1 MRILQR
7 DRHLVLESPLG
18 EDELVLTGV
27 SGSEHV
33 NGLFEFHLEVISPR
47 LAIDPAEL
55 LGKQVTFS
63 IKSKDKKRHFTG
75 IVSRFMQGIGTAR
88 DYRSYRLEVVPELWL
103 LTQRAD
109 CRIFQNKT
117 VPDIIKEVLSDA
129 GVAAYEAIGLKS
141 HPEHEYCVQYNETDF
156 AFISRLMEEEG
167 IVYFFK
173 HSHGDHKMVLT
184 DDTSAYYEIEEHE
197 IDVRYIS
204 AEPMGLVDAVHAWE
218 RHERFIPNKWAH
230 TDYNFKSPQNDLK
243 ADVKSV
249 VELQRSGK
257 FEIFDWRGDYGDKGR
272 GRDLAKLRM
281 EAQEASYTVVEG
293 SGLCRFFTA
302 GGKFTVKRHD
312 AAHEREKT
320 WVVAS
325 VHHLATDQTHLPNE
339 REPTSYSNSFVCV
352 PENTVLRSPRK
363 TARPYIRGP
372 QTAFV
377 TGPSGEEIYTDE
389 YGRIRVQFHWD
400 RKGQKDEKSSCWIR
414 VVQSWAGKKWG
425 MSFTPRIGMEVVV
438 EFLDGNPDWPIVT
451 GCVFNGDFTP
461 HWSNQGSET
470 QSGLKTR
477 SSKGGGDDNANA
489 LRFEDKSGSE
499 EVWFHAQKD
508 MKREVENDDTL
519 TVDGKQDEKIKG
531 DRTVE
536 ITQGNDSLNVKMGKC
551 EITALQ
557 SITLKVG
564 QSKITIDQT
573 GITLEGMMIKSTAQ
587 MLSQT
592 KGTMT
597 QVTGDAML
605 TLKGGITMIG

>member
-1 MRILQR
+1 MRITQQ
-7 DRHLVLESPLG
+7 DRSLVLESPLG

-33 NGLFEFHLEVISPR
+33 NGLFEFHLDVISPR
-47 LAIDPAEL
+47 LSIDPPQL
-55 LGKQVTFS
+55 LGKQVTFHVLS
-63 IKSKDKKRHFTG
+63 HRKKRHFTG
-75 IVSRFMQGIGTAR
+75 IVSRFMQGPAMSR

-103 LTQRAD
+103 LTHRVD

-117 VPDIIKEVLSDA
+117 VPDIINEVLQDA
-129 GVAAYEAIGLKS
+129 GVAAYEPIGLKS
-141 HPEHEYCVQYNETDF
+141 HPEHEYCVQYNESDF

-173 HSHGDHKMVLT
+173 HGAGSHKMVLT
-184 DDTSAYYEIEEHE
+184 DDTSAYYDIEEKEIE
-197 IDVRYIS
+197 VRYIS
-204 AEPMGLVDAVHAWE
+204 AESLGAVDAVNAWE
-218 RHERFIPNKWAH
+218 RHERFIPQRWAH

-243 ADVKSV
+243 SDVKSV
-249 VELQRSGK
+249 VELQRPGK
-257 FEIFDWRGDYGDKGR
+257 WEIFDWRGDYGDKGR

-281 EAQEASYTVVEG
+281 ESQEAAYTVVEG
-293 SGLCRFFTA
+293 SGFCRFFTA

-312 AAHEREKT
+312 AAQERDKT
-320 WVVAS
+320 WVLAS
-325 VHHLATDQTHLPNE
+325 VHHLATDMTHLPNN
-339 REPTSYSNSFVCV
+339 REAPSYSNTFVCV
-352 PENTVLRSPRK
+352 PDSVPLRSPRK
-363 TARPYIRGP
+363 TPRPYIRGP

-499 EVWFHAQKD
+499 EIWFHAQKD
-508 MKREVENDDTL
+508 MLREVENNDTL
-519 TVDGKQDEKIKG
+519 DVQGKQSETIKG

-536 ITQGNDSLNVKMGKC
+536 ITQGNDKLHVKMGKC
-551 EITALQ
+551 EIEALQ
-557 SITLKVG
+557 SITLTVG
-564 QSKITIDQT
+564 QSKITIDQM
-573 GITLEGMMIKSTAQ
+573 GVKIEGMMLQNEGKI
-587 MLSQT
+587 MSQT
-592 KGTMT
+592 KALMT
-597 QVTGDAML
+597 TVTADAVL
-605 TLKGGITMIG
+605 TLKGGVTMIG